1 MLITWSDF
9 GLQVISPT
17 EPAGS
22 ARPSTSTIR
31 TSNAAFTCPD
41 VPGTPSSETVLYAIG
56 NASVIPYIV
65 TTFVAYRCSM
75 LRYRSAEMG
84 AAEMNLSG
92 SCESRGSGG

>member
-1 MLITWSDF
+1 M
-9 GLQVISPT
+9 ISPT
-17 EPAGS
+17 APAGIPC
-22 ARPSTSTIR
+22 PSVSTIR

-41 VPGTPSSETVLYAIG
+41 VPGTPSSDTDLYAIG

-65 TTFVAYRCSM
+65 TTLVAYRCSM